1 MRSNMNIVAFFKNL
15 KESDWD
21 VPVTKKWRV
30 KDVLSH
36 LIGWERECARELLK
50 VFETGNEPWFM
61 LADNYDDFNEKIRQ
75 EFKDYSPEALISEF
89 EKWRNTLEKNIR
101 MIGEDRVRQ
110 RPHMDWVFDE
120 GGEPHFEHHLNQ
132 IKKALGI
139 QTA

>member
-1 MRSNMNIVAFFKNL
+1 
-15 KESDWD
+15 
-21 VPVTKKWRV
+21 
-30 KDVLSH
+30 
-36 LIGWERECARELLK
+36 
-50 VFETGNEPWFM
+50 M

>member
-1 MRSNMNIVAFFKNL
+1 MKNMNVATFFGNL
-15 KESDWD
+15 KDSDWD

>member
-1 MRSNMNIVAFFKNL
+1 MDVVTFFRNL

-36 LIGWERECARELLK
+36 LIGWGRECARELVK

-61 LADNYDDFNEKIRQ
+61 LADNYEDFNEKTRQ

-89 EKWRNTLEKNIR
+89 EKWQDMLERNIR
-101 MIGEDRVRQ
+101 IIGESKIRQ

-120 GGEPHFEHHLNQ
+120 GGEPHFKHHLEQ
-132 IKKALGI
+132 IKEALN
-139 QTA
+139 